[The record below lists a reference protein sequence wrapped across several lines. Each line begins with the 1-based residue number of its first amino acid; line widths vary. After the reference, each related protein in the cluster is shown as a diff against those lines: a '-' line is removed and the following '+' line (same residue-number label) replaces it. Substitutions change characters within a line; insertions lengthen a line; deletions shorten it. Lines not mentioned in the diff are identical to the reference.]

1 MERTR
6 GSAGDGSTAG
16 RTDLSQFQ
24 AFYDFALARVYRF
37 AFSRMGNESR
47 AEALT
52 ELILVSA
59 LTSIGGVHAPDN
71 GLRGDPAELA
81 FKLFA
86 IAQRVADRVDE
97 DPTLLETPHQP
108 VGRPAGSDFAAVA
121 ARLKRGTKLR
131 SVPARRISSRRSAP
145 ARHPRFD

>member
-1 MERTR
+1 VERTR

-16 RTDLSQFQ
+16 RTDLSQFE
-24 AFYDFALARVYRF
+24 AFYDFALTRVYQF
-37 AFSRMGNESR
+37 AFSRTGNVSG

-71 GLRGDPAELA
+71 GLRTDPAELA

-97 DPTLLETPHQP
+97 DPSLLDTPHQSI
-108 VGRPAGSDFAAVA
+108 GIQRPMVS
-121 ARLKRGTKLR
+121 
-131 SVPARRISSRRSAP
+131 PRRVSSRRFGQAP
-145 ARHPRFD
+145 HPRFD